1 MSMHESSLL
10 QLDSIIDVLWN
21 FDSLTDVPRVVSVL
35 WLLDDLDK
43 VDCVSCRAVVFLL
56 GCTLG

>member
-10 QLDSIIDVLWN
+10 QLDSLTDVLWN

-43 VDCVSCRAVVFLL
+43 VGCVSCRPVVFLL
-56 GCTLG
+56 GCKLG